1 MGVIIKGCLISNC
14 GKGIVASSDIK
25 LRISETVIEKVGV
38 AIEIS
43 PPPPKKLRQVG
54 LPDNTP
60 IALLAEAVEILKQV
74 QSNIV
79 EVKQA
84 AIAKSKLYSWLGNS
98 ASLATVTTAVMD
110 LAKFFR

>member
-43 PPPPKKLRQVG
+43 PPPPKKA
-54 LPDNTP
+54 T
-60 IALLAEAVEILKQV
+60 
-74 QSNIV
+74 S
-79 EVKQA
+79 
-84 AIAKSKLYSWLGNS
+84 SWLTRQYTYS
-98 ASLATVTTAVMD
+98 APC
-110 LAKFFR
+110 

>member
-43 PPPPKKLRQVG
+43 PPPKKLRQVG

-60 IALLAEAVEILKQV
+60 IELLAEAVEILKQV

-98 ASLATVTTAVMD
+98 ASLATVTTAVME